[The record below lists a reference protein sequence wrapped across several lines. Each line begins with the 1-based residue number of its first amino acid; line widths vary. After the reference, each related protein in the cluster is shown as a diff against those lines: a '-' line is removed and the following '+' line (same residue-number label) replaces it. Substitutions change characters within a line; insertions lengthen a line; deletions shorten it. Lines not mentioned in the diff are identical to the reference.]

1 MKKTQTEN
9 KYLFAF
15 TILIALISFVFF
27 AGSAVLYQYVAA
39 GWIQI
44 AILIVFSLGFA
55 LLLSFGLAI
64 FSTTV
69 KDAMIT
75 MRRML
80 RIDNLSNP
88 LILRLA
94 DEAPGTYHHSINVS
108 HLAQNAAKS
117 IKANSLLVRI
127 ASYYHDIGKLKAPL
141 SFIENQGSE
150 EIPHDENAEYIRKL
164 ARDIISHVPEGIKI
178 AKEYHLPDDVIDL
191 IGEHHGT
198 SRVLYCYEKAKER
211 GLKIKRTDFRYPGP
225 KPQSKESVVLMLA
238 DNVEAAA
245 RACDDLSERAIRDI
259 VDNTINDKILDKQL
273 TFPDLAKSDIEKIRK
288 SLNQSLNAIYHQR
301 IRHSQNEN

>member
-9 KYLFAF
+9 KYLLVF
-15 TILIALISFVFF
+15 TILIALISFLFFLGAALTYNYF
-27 AGSAVLYQYVAA
+27 AGGAI
-39 GWIQI
+39 G
-44 AILIVFSLGFA
+44 ILILIGFSIGFA
-55 LLLSFGLAI
+55 SLLSFGLAI
-64 FSTTV
+64 FSSTV

-94 DEAPGTYHHSINVS
+94 EEAPGTYHHSINVS
-108 HLAQNAAKS
+108 HIAQNAAKS

-127 ASYYHDIGKLKAPL
+127 ASYYHDIGKLEAPL
-141 SFIENQGSE
+141 SFIENQGSK
-150 EIPHDENAEYIRKL
+150 EIPQDENAEYIRGL
-164 ARDIISHVPEGIKI
+164 AKDIISHVPEGVKI
-178 AKEYHLPDDVIDL
+178 AKEYHLPEDIIDL
-191 IGEHHGT
+191 IREHHGT
-198 SRVLYCYEKAKER
+198 ARVLYCYEKAKER

-245 RACDDLSERAIRDI
+245 RASDDLSESKIKEI
-259 VDNTINDKILDKQL
+259 VDNTINDKISDKQL
-273 TFPDLAKSDIEKIRK
+273 AFPDLAKSDIEKIRN
-288 SLNQSLNAIYHQR
+288 SLIKSLNAIYHQR
-301 IRHSQNEN
+301 IKYSQNEN